1 MTQEQET
8 DNYKIIKLSN
18 GEDIMGVAIECEDT
32 YEVSNPLKIQV
43 ISKLS
48 PRGMME
54 SLNLSRW
61 IQPFTEEEYVYINKH
76 HIITMANAS
85 IGLSRY
91 YDKILERLENMDEVV
106 EQEEIHLPEDIMRR
120 LEEEEP
126 NKEEIYDE
134 LLEELNSKSKLVH

>member
-1 MTQEQET
+1 MNVHAT
-8 DNYKIIKLSN
+8 YKVIKFTN
-18 GEDIMGVAIECEDT
+18 GESIICLASNEVVEGKYEIE
-32 YEVSNPLKIQV
+32 VPLKMEI
-43 ISKLS
+43 ISRQTKNGS
-48 PRGMME
+48 VE

-76 HIITMANAS
+76 HIITMAKAS

-91 YDKILERLENMDEVV
+91 YDKILEKLENMDEVV
-106 EQEEIHLPEDIMRR
+106 EQEEIHLPEDIMKR

-134 LLEELNSKSKLVH
+134 LLEELDSKSKLVH